1 MYITSIKK
9 GTAPRT
15 QTETSSIIDE
25 LFGDAPVATDSIPN
39 KFYRTVTKEVDTN
52 ALRAPDNYTSNVL
65 WYKLRL
71 NNYLAEHN
79 VNEMYREFNIPKR
92 TGGFRTIDAPEDDL
106 KMFMREFSNTFL
118 RTFKLLTHDSAFAYI
133 KGRSVIDA
141 VKEHQNN
148 KSRWFLKIDL
158 KDFFGSCNKEFI
170 VNQLYKIYPF
180 ALGGTDTID
189 LLSSLADLSCL
200 NNKLPQG
207 TPISPW
213 LTNLIMI
220 EFDYKINKLLNKLA
234 NDETIKKQRYV
245 YTRYADDIL
254 ISAKEKFDYQL
265 VIEKLKE
272 IFEGT
277 PLTIK
282 AEKTRFGSSAGRN
295 WNLGI
300 MYNKDNTLTIGHKKK
315 RQIKDNIYYFIKFKD
330 TFELEDCWWLQGN
343 ISWLKSVEPEYTEGL
358 LTYYKN
364 KFDIDV
370 WQTLLDKIKS
380 FNN

>member
-9 GTAPRT
+9 GTAPRI

-79 VNEMYREFNIPKR
+79 VNEMYREFKIPKR

-118 RTFKLLTHDSAFAYI
+118 KTFKLLTHDSAFAYI

-189 LLSSLADLSCL
+189 LLNSLADLSCL

-265 VIEKLKE
+265 VIEELKE

-282 AEKTRFGSSAGRN
+282 DEKTRFGSSAGRN

>member
-9 GTAPRT
+9 GTAPRI

-25 LFGDAPVATDSIPN
+25 LFGDTPVATNSIPN

-118 RTFKLLTHDSAFAYI
+118 KTFKLLTHDSAFAYI

-272 IFEGT
+272 IFEET

-282 AEKTRFGSSAGRN
+282 DEKTRFGSSAGRN

>member
-9 GTAPRT
+9 GTAPRI

-25 LFGDAPVATDSIPN
+25 LFGDTPVATNSIPN

-52 ALRAPDNYTSNVL
+52 ALRAPDNYTNNVL

-118 RTFKLLTHDSAFAYI
+118 KTFKLLTHDSAFAYI

-272 IFEGT
+272 IFEET

-282 AEKTRFGSSAGRN
+282 DEKTRFGSSAGRN

>member
-9 GTAPRT
+9 GTAPRI

-118 RTFKLLTHDSAFAYI
+118 KTFKLLTHDSAFAYI

-245 YTRYADDIL
+245 YNLSIQDNAH
-254 ISAKEKFDYQL
+254 
-265 VIEKLKE
+265 LK
-272 IFEGT
+272 GT

-282 AEKTRFGSSAGRN
+282 DEKTRFGSSAGRN

>member
-9 GTAPRT
+9 GTAPRI
-15 QTETSSIIDE
+15 QTETSNIIDE
-25 LFGDAPVATDSIPN
+25 LFGDAPVTTDSIPN

-52 ALRAPDNYTSNVL
+52 TLRAPDNYTSNVL

-79 VNEMYREFNIPKR
+79 INEMYREFNIPKR

-118 RTFKLLTHDSAFAYI
+118 KTFKLLTHDSAFAYI

-265 VIEKLKE
+265 VIEELKE
-272 IFEGT
+272 IFEET

-282 AEKTRFGSSAGRN
+282 DEKTRFGSSAGRN

>member
-9 GTAPRT
+9 GTAPRI

-25 LFGDAPVATDSIPN
+25 LFGDAPIATDSIPN

-92 TGGFRTIDAPEDDL
+92 TSGFRTIDAPEDDL

-118 RTFKLLTHDSAFAYI
+118 KTFKLLTHDSAFAYI

-265 VIEKLKE
+265 VIEELKE
-272 IFEGT
+272 IFEET

-282 AEKTRFGSSAGRN
+282 DEKTRFGSSAGRN

>member
-9 GTAPRT
+9 GTAPRI

-25 LFGDAPVATDSIPN
+25 LFGDTPVATNSIPN
-39 KFYRTVTKEVDTN
+39 KFYRTVTKEIDTN

-118 RTFKLLTHDSAFAYI
+118 KTFKLLTHDSAFAYI

-272 IFEGT
+272 IFEET

-282 AEKTRFGSSAGRN
+282 DEKTRFGSSAGRN

>member
-1 MYITSIKK
+1 
-9 GTAPRT
+9 
-15 QTETSSIIDE
+15 
-25 LFGDAPVATDSIPN
+25 
-39 KFYRTVTKEVDTN
+39 
-52 ALRAPDNYTSNVL
+52 
-65 WYKLRL
+65 
-71 NNYLAEHN
+71 
-79 VNEMYREFNIPKR
+79 
-92 TGGFRTIDAPEDDL
+92 
-106 KMFMREFSNTFL
+106 
-118 RTFKLLTHDSAFAYI
+118 
-133 KGRSVIDA
+133 
-141 VKEHQNN
+141 
-148 KSRWFLKIDL
+148 
-158 KDFFGSCNKEFI
+158 
-170 VNQLYKIYPF
+170 
-180 ALGGTDTID
+180 
-189 LLSSLADLSCL
+189 
-200 NNKLPQG
+200 
-207 TPISPW
+207 
-213 LTNLIMI
+213 MI

-265 VIEKLKE
+265 VIEELKK

-282 AEKTRFGSSAGRN
+282 DEKTRFGSSAGRN